1 MSTAQ
6 IDGMRGAALEPPLPP
21 LRVSADSA
29 DLKPIRRREYVARD
43 LCGATGT
50 FVACPRSKC
59 TSAWWQ

>member
-1 MSTAQ
+1 
-6 IDGMRGAALEPPLPP
+6 MRGAALEPPLPP